1 MKYAEL
7 MKRKDRRI
15 ENCQDIKSVLAD
27 FKNDI
32 LTIEDAKNMLYLAMQ
47 EIRAESY
54 KSGWAKEKTIKKKR

>member
-7 MKRKDRRI
+7 MKRKDRDI
-15 ENCQDIKSVLAD
+15 ENCQDIKGVLAD

-32 LTIEDAKNMLYLAMQ
+32 LTIEDAKNMLHLAMQ

-54 KSGWAKEKTIKKKR
+54 KNGWAKEKTIKKKR